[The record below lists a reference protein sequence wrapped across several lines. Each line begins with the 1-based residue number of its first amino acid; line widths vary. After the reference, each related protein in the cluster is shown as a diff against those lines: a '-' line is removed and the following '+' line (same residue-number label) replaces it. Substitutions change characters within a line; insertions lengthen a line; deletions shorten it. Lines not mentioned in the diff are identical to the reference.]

1 MKDIKTYLINES
13 AFNVFTDENLIQYS
27 GNSKCYL
34 HAYTAEFEGGK
45 DNISAIMVEESDL
58 KKITTLNKEDII
70 NVKKLNIGDFL
81 TKELSIKGQIIIRLN

>member
-34 HAYTAEFEGGK
+34 HAYTAEFDGK
-45 DNISAIMVEESDL
+45 GNISAIMVEESDL

-70 NVKKLNIGDFL
+70 NVKKLNVGDFL